1 MVLFPTATSTTRCC
15 VSWECELLSGA
26 MGDLER
32 RFLAEGALVAGVLSG
47 TSADGIDVGIVR
59 QRARARAD
67 GIELAPPNLV
77 GYATEPYPDDVARR
91 VRAILEGRA
100 CGLREIALLDRDLGR
115 AFGRAARAVA
125 DRHGLALDLVASHG
139 QTLWH
144 HDGVEASGAATLQ
157 LGDGDFVAAE
167 AGCAVVSDFR
177 QGDVAAGGEGAPL
190 SPLADV
196 LLFAHVEKPAAILNL
211 GGLGNLTLLGSS
223 GELQAFDTGPA
234 NALLDGLARR
244 FLDAPL
250 DRDGQSAARG
260 RSDPDLVEELLRHP
274 FLERAPPK
282 STGRDTFG
290 ADWIDGVVDRA
301 RARGLLGRGPD
312 DLLATAT
319 DFVAACVAHHLSR
332 FTKERPRE
340 LLVAGG
346 GAHNP
351 AQMAALAR
359 RTGLAVRSTAAVGID
374 PKAREALV
382 FAVLGSAR
390 ALGLPVT
397 HPGATGARAGA
408 RLGKLSLAPVG
419 CRGPSAG

>member
-1 MVLFPTATSTTRCC
+1 MD
-15 VSWECELLSGA
+15 ELA
-26 MGDLER
+26 R
-32 RFLAEGALVAGVLSG
+32 RFLTEGAHVAGVLSG

-59 QRARARAD
+59 QRARDSD
-67 GIELAPPNLV
+67 GRVELGAPELLA
-77 GYATEPYPDDVARR
+77 YATEPYPDDVARR
-91 VRAILEGRA
+91 VRAVLEGA
-100 CGLREIALLDRDLGR
+100 PCGLRDVALLDRDLGR

-125 DRHGLALDLVASHG
+125 DRHGVTLDLVASHG

-144 HDGVEASGAATLQ
+144 HDGVGASGAATLQ

-196 LLFAHVEKPAAILNL
+196 LLFAHVAKPAAILNL
-211 GGLGNLTLLGSS
+211 GGLGNLTLLGSR

-250 DRDGQSAARG
+250 DRDGASAARG
-260 RSDPDLVEELLRHP
+260 RSDPALVEELLRHP

-290 ADWIDGVVDRA
+290 AAWIDSVADRA
-301 RARGLLGRGPD
+301 RARGLLERGPY

-319 DFVAACVAHHLSR
+319 DFVAACVADHLRR
-332 FTKERPRE
+332 FASERPRE

-351 AQMAALAR
+351 SQMAALGR
-359 RTGLAVRSTAAVGID
+359 RTGIPVRTTAAVGID

-382 FAVLGSAR
+382 FAVLGAAR
-390 ALGLPVT
+390 VLELPVT

-408 RLGKLSLAPVG
+408 RLGKLSVPPVG
-419 CRGPSAG
+419 CRGPGAG